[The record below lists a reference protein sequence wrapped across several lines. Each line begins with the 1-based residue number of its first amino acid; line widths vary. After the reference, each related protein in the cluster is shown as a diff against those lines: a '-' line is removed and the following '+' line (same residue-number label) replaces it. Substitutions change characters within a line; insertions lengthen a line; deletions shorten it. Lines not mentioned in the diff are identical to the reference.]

1 MMGMLRRSPN
11 SASGRVR
18 VKPRSANGKRS
29 LARDDRGQSIVE
41 FALVSTFLVL
51 PLVVGIVVFGIAFNR
66 QIILTN
72 AVNNAAMQAG
82 LSRQSS
88 PTDVCNVVNAAVASS
103 ASPLN
108 TPSNPLT
115 FSILVAGSAIDS
127 ATTGKPIST
136 NVAVAFGGSTV
147 GACPVQLSQNQ
158 ALSVSLSYGCN
169 LTVFGTNYAPT
180 CNLTAQTAEAVQ

>member
-88 PTDVCNVVNAAVASS
+88 PLTCAMSSTRQLPAPPPPSTHLPIRSRSRFWWRVA
-103 ASPLN
+103 
-108 TPSNPLT
+108 PLT
-115 FSILVAGSAIDS
+115 
-127 ATTGKPIST
+127 
-136 NVAVAFGGSTV
+136 
-147 GACPVQLSQNQ
+147 
-158 ALSVSLSYGCN
+158 
-169 LTVFGTNYAPT
+169 APPPGNRFRRT
-180 CNLTAQTAEAVQ
+180 SR